1 MGRLRPSPVPVM
13 RRTVKHLTYDGQPT
27 YTVSIRAFLDGKV
40 AHETQYFGDPFEP
53 VPSRVQRVE
62 RIS

>member
-13 RRTVKHLTYDGQPT
+13 RRTVKRLTDDGQPS
-27 YTVSIRAFLDGKV
+27 YTVSIVAFLDGKV
-40 AHETQYFGDPFEP
+40 AHETQYVGAPFEP
-53 VPSRVQRVE
+53 GPWRAQRVE

>member
-1 MGRLRPSPVPVM
+1 M